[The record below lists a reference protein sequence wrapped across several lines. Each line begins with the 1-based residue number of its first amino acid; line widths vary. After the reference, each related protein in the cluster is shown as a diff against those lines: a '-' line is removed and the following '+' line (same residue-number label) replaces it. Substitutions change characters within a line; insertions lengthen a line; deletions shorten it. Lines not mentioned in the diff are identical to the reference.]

1 MVQIAGNS
9 RRGNKPSEIFYEC
22 KIKPRKK
29 LVQTS
34 RRKQNYLY
42 KVREYKEPVQRKQ
55 FPWYRKH
62 DLVRT
67 VWFLLWC
74 KRDDITDRRSW
85 KSLTLFDTWWL
96 LIYPKSFSILFQFC
110 VTLNQLTSL
119 IITKL
124 IWNNIPALYTALHQN
139 E

>member
-1 MVQIAGNS
+1 MVQIARNS
-9 RRGNKPSEIFYEC
+9 RWGNKPSEIFYEC

-85 KSLTLFDTWWL
+85 KSLTLFFDTSDDFWFTQKIFLYHEFW
-96 LIYPKSFSILFQFC
+96 Y
-110 VTLNQLTSL
+110 VTLLNQTIQLTSQP
-119 IITKL
+119 
-124 IWNNIPALYTALHQN
+124 NNY
-139 E
+139 